1 MNDLQKLQDG
11 SSAPQLEKA
20 LIVHPVLPKDK
31 ETKSSLE
38 YQIDEA
44 RGLAHAIFL
53 DVADIKIVRLSRVT
67 PAYLIGKGTREEIKD
82 MAEQIDPAV
91 IIVNHNLSPVQQR
104 NLERDWGAKVIDRTG
119 LILEIFGER
128 AETREGKI
136 QVELAA
142 LEYQKSRLVRS
153 WTHLERQRGGAGFM
167 GGPGETQLEVDR
179 RLITNRIT
187 KLKKDLEDV
196 QRTRDLARKSRERV
210 PYPIVAMVG
219 YTNTGKSTLFNKMT
233 GANVLVKD
241 MVFATLDPTMRKL
254 ELGNHQDIILS
265 DTVGFIADLPTQ
277 LIAAF
282 RATLEQVQYADVIL
296 HVRDISQED
305 HEARCRDV
313 IQTMEELGIDYEN
326 DDRIIEVLN
335 KIDLL
340 PEEDVSELKR
350 KAGFKDNQVVI
361 SAATGKGLDLLED
374 KIEEFLSRTWERV
387 SIKLDPADGE
397 ALAWLYRHASVLDRR
412 DGADGI
418 VVQVEIDPAD
428 LERFLGKFDAECT
441 PYAGN

>member
-1 MNDLQKLQDG
+1 MSDFHKLQNDQ
-11 SSAPQLEKA
+11 SASQWEKA
-20 LIVHPVLPKDK
+20 LIVHPVLPRAK
-31 ETKSSLE
+31 EKTHALE
-38 YQIDEA
+38 YQLDEA
-44 RGLAHAIFL
+44 KGLARAIFL
-53 DVADIKIVRLSRVT
+53 DVVSVKTVKISRFT
-67 PAYLIGKGTREEIKD
+67 PAYLMGKGAREDIRSLAEDIKPD
-82 MAEQIDPAV
+82 V
-91 IIVNHNLSPVQQR
+91 IIVNHNLSPIQQR
-104 NLERDWGAKVIDRTG
+104 NLERDWQTKVIDRTG

-128 AETREGKI
+128 AQTKEGKI

-187 KLKKDLEDV
+187 KLKKDMKDV

-233 GANVLVKD
+233 GANVLAED

-254 ELGNHQDIILS
+254 ELENRQSIILS

-282 RATLEQVQYADVIL
+282 RATLEQVRYADVIL
-296 HVRDISQED
+296 HIRDVSQED
-305 HEARCRDV
+305 HEARRRDV
-313 IQTMEELGIDYEN
+313 IGIMEELGVDYEN

-335 KIDLL
+335 KADLL
-340 PEEDVSELKR
+340 TEEDASELKHQTTFR
-350 KAGFKDNQVVI
+350 HNEVVI
-361 SAATGKGLDLLED
+361 SATTGEGLDILAN
-374 KIEEFLSRTWERV
+374 KIESFLARTREKA
-387 SIKLDPADGE
+387 SLTLDPADGK
-397 ALAWLYRHASVLDRR
+397 ALAWLYQHAHVLDRK
-412 DGADGI
+412 DSPDNI
-418 VVQVEIDPAD
+418 IVQVEIDPAD
-428 LERFLGKFDAECT
+428 LKRFLGKFRVECVSHEE
-441 PYAGN
+441 Y